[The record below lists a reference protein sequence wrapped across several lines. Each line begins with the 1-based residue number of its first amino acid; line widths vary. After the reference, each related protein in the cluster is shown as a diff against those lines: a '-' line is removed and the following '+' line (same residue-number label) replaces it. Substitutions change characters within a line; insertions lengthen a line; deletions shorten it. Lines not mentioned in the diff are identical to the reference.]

1 MVVWEIVGWIGTA
14 IYVLAYLLLALRILP
29 AERVY
34 FLANLVAA
42 VCVAAVSVAKD
53 TPQAVAINVLWGVA
67 SLYALCGTTPP
78 LLGLRP
84 IHARIVLAGLVGA
97 GLIAMPFTGIAFGAS
112 LLGWGSVVG
121 FTAGYILFVGQKI
134 VSLEFHIFNLVAA
147 TAILPAL
154 VLAAN
159 WPVVALE
166 TVWAMAA
173 LAGIVA
179 DVVAARRRPVQ
190 RMTPKP

>member
-1 MVVWEIVGWIGTA
+1 MVVWEAVGWVGTA
-14 IYVLAYLLLALRILP
+14 IYVLAYILLALRVLP
-29 AERVY
+29 AERAY

-53 TPQAVAINVLWGVA
+53 SPQAVAINALWAVA
-67 SLYALCGTTPP
+67 SLYALCGRMPP

-84 IHARIVLAGLVGA
+84 IHARVVVAGLVGA
-97 GLIAMPFTGIAFGAS
+97 GLIAMPAMGIPFGAS

-121 FTAGYILFVGQKI
+121 FTAGYILFVSQKI

-154 VLAAN
+154 ILAAN
-159 WPVVALE
+159 WPVVVLE
-166 TVWAMAA
+166 AVWAAAA
-173 LAGIVA
+173 LAGIVSDA
-179 DVVAARRRPVQ
+179 VAARRRPIE
-190 RMTPKP
+190 RSTPKP